1 MLTKEYAKRNLVD
14 QINLQLGI
22 TIKHLSKTLLQ
33 HATAKPQQR
42 AKSKEKQQMGTN
54 PKIHDSR
61 SLQSSGSVI
70 EKLSPGNVLK
80 EKQQQ
85 ETWIHEELIE
95 LEDINLMETVMLN
108 NKQSIP
114 IPQLQ
119 EYEMLNNEIVNLDLS
134 MQNCFMKAEQLQ
146 NKIVSESWFVG
157 KNTKKLNSIEADISK
172 MVHEMQQ
179 MKHEHKS
186 LTLKQKIYM
195 TKIRRLK
202 VEPLSLKQ

>member
-42 AKSKEKQQMGTN
+42 AKSKEKQQMGSN

-61 SLQSSGSVI
+61 SLQSNGSVI
-70 EKLSPGNVLK
+70 EKLSPGKVLK

-95 LEDINLMETVMLN
+95 LEDINSMETVMLN

-119 EYEMLNNEIVNLDLS
+119 EYEMLNNEIVDLDLS
-134 MQNCFMKAEQLQ
+134 MQ
-146 NKIVSESWFVG
+146 
-157 KNTKKLNSIEADISK
+157 
-172 MVHEMQQ
+172 
-179 MKHEHKS
+179 
-186 LTLKQKIYM
+186 
-195 TKIRRLK
+195 
-202 VEPLSLKQ
+202 LSLIHI

>member
-22 TIKHLSKTLLQ
+22 TIKHLSETLLQ

-70 EKLSPGNVLK
+70 EKLSPGKVLK

-95 LEDINLMETVMLN
+95 LEDINSMETVMLN

-119 EYEMLNNEIVNLDLS
+119 EYEMLNNEIVDLDLS